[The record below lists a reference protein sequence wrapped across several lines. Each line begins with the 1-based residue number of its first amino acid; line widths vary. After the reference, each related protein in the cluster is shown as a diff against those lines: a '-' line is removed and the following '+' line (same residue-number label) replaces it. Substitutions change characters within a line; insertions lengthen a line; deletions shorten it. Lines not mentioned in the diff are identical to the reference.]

1 MPGLKRILAASATAW
16 CLATP
21 VGADDGL
28 LPDAS
33 EALEGLL
40 MLLEGIIESVPQYE
54 LPEVLENGDI
64 IIRRVPEEPEV
75 SPEEEETEPVEDI

>member
-1 MPGLKRILAASATAW
+1 MQGMKRILAASATAM

-21 VGADDGL
+21 VAADDDL
-28 LPDAS
+28 MPDAS
-33 EALEGLL
+33 EALQRLL
-40 MLLEGIIESVPQYE
+40 ILLEGIIESIPQYE

-64 IIRRVPEEPEV
+64 IIRRVPGEPEE

>member
-1 MPGLKRILAASATAW
+1 MPGMTRILAAAATAW

-21 VGADDGL
+21 AAADDDL

-33 EALEGLL
+33 EALQGLL
-40 MLLEGIIESVPQYE
+40 MLLEGIIEAVPQYE

-64 IIRRVPEEPEV
+64 IIRRVPAEPEEPSV
-75 SPEEEETEPVEDI
+75 EEETEPVEDI